1 MPGGRRSLTPSE
13 TKGHPMTEFAVSADG
28 TRIAYDRQGSGPPVV
43 LVDGAM
49 QFRAFDPQ
57 TTEMARELA
66 GHGFT
71 VIHYDRRGRGE
82 SPAEPP
88 ITLEQTLDDL
98 RALITEATEGADD
111 AVALFGSSSGG
122 AIALAAAAS
131 ALPIS
136 KLVLWEV
143 PLGDELGTDGAEFLA
158 GLRERIAAGDGAATI
173 EYFMKDMPPEWLAGA
188 KAGQGWP
195 IMTAMGP
202 SLEPDAEV
210 LAWTQSAARPALWA
224 GVTQPT
230 LALTGDET
238 LDLMTPAVDSL
249 VANLPHAF
257 RATVPARDHSWDPKV
272 MALAIAGFLVD

>member
-1 MPGGRRSLTPSE
+1 
-13 TKGHPMTEFAVSADG
+13 MTEFATSADG
-28 TRIAYDRQGSGPPVV
+28 TRIAYDRQGAGPPVI

-49 QFRAFDPQ
+49 QFRAFDPASV
-57 TTEMARELA
+57 EMAKELA

-71 VIHYDRRGRGE
+71 VYHYDRRGRGE

-88 ITLEQTLDDL
+88 ITLAQTLDDL
-98 RALITEATEGADD
+98 RALIDVATEGADD

-131 ALPIS
+131 GLAVS

-143 PLGDELGTDGAEFLA
+143 PLSAELGLDGAEFLA
-158 GLRERIAAGDGAATI
+158 GLRERIAAGDGDATI

-188 KAGQGWP
+188 KSSPGWP

-202 SLEPDAEV
+202 SLEPDSEA

-224 GVTQPT
+224 GIMQPT
-230 LALTGDET
+230 LVLVGEQT
-238 LDLMTPAVDSL
+238 LDLMNPAADSL
-249 VANLPHAF
+249 IASLPHGF
-257 RATVPARDHSWDPKV
+257 RGTVPAADHAWEPKS